1 MLIEYGICV
10 KYRFSYLIV
19 YINIDFISIDIERN
33 SKRGGEQRP
42 LIKEVFE
49 LIHNDDTAVAK
60 ALSFLEL
67 VAREKIRKNDMKA
80 SDEIA
85 PRAIEFDNDGMNKC
99 QLNFNTNVDK
109 RYIKIISKIHN
120 FHYSHSTY
128 WTSLYTR
135 TWIH

>member
-33 SKRGGEQRP
+33 SKRGGDQSP

-49 LIHNDDTAVAK
+49 LIHNNDTAVAK

-67 VAREKIRKNDMKA
+67 VAREKTRINEKKTN
-80 SDEIA
+80 DEIA
-85 PRAIEFDNDGMNKC
+85 ARAVEFDNEGINNYC
-99 QLNFNTNVDK
+99 PL
-109 RYIKIISKIHN
+109 
-120 FHYSHSTY
+120 
-128 WTSLYTR
+128 SLYTNL
-135 TWIH
+135 ISKVSPNS